1 MRILVTNDDGIF
13 APGIHALA
21 RGLHHAL
28 SPDHEMVVVAPLVD
42 HSGAGAAVGPVYE
55 RESIPFEPVE
65 IPGIAGVP
73 AFGIDGPPALAVI
86 LACIE
91 GFGERPD
98 VVVSGVNHGV
108 NTGRSA
114 LHSGTVGAALTASQF
129 GLRGLAVS
137 IAWSAD
143 PVPWETPVS
152 LAAQLIPILYASE
165 PGTVLNLNAPAVG
178 LRDLRGVRRGALA
191 RSGLIRSARSAD
203 PGPSDMVTGDTR
215 AVRLTLRGARGS
227 DRAAE
232 SRELDPASDAGLV
245 DAGWASLTALVG
257 VQEDH
262 SVDAGDLVDGA
273 LAILDRDAS
282 APR

>member
-21 RGLHHAL
+21 RGLHRAL
-28 SPDHEMVVVAPLVD
+28 PPDHQLVVVAPLVD

-55 RESIPFEPVE
+55 RESIPFEPVD
-65 IPGIAGVP
+65 IPGLAGVP

-91 GFGERPD
+91 GFGARPD

-137 IAWSAD
+137 IAWSAG

-152 LAAQLIPILYASE
+152 LATRLISTLYASE
-165 PGTVLNLNAPAVG
+165 PGTVLNLNAPAVA
-178 LRDLRGVRRGALA
+178 LSDLRGVRRGDLA
-191 RSGLIRSARSAD
+191 RSGLIRSARSAGPD
-203 PGPSDMVTGDTR
+203 PSDARTAGAR
-215 AVRLTLRGARGS
+215 AITLDLRGARGS
-227 DRAAE
+227 DRTAE
-232 SRELDPASDAGLV
+232 RRELDPASDAGLV
-245 DAGWASLTALVG
+245 EAGWASITALAG
-257 VQEDH
+257 VREDR
-262 SVDAGDLVDGA
+262 SVHAGDLVDSA
-273 LAILDRDAS
+273 LAVLERGITEQ
-282 APR
+282 